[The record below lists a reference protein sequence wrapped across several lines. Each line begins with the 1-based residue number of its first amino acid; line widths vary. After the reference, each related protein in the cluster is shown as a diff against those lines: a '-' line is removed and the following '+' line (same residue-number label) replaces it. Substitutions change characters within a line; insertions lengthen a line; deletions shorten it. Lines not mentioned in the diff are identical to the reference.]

1 MAIHP
6 VSKTGDRGHNGWHPR
21 KSAFSGVP
29 QAGFATHTGWLC
41 VTALILLLIGTGRL
55 TGVIT
60 DPARPLPVQA
70 NSPDD
75 SPHPVSQ
82 QSESLAPPKSAR
94 TDLYGD
100 PLPEGAIARMGTIR
114 LWHYTMNA
122 DIPAAFSPDGK
133 VLTTAGVKTLRMWDM
148 TSGKLLREIADDYEL
163 SLICRSPKG
172 RFLATRGEKS
182 INLRDPITGQILQT
196 IATTMRP

>member
-1 MAIHP
+1 MSDVHPPPLGHRDTGWASKSQILMAKQLARSAAGVQGVGHRISGWKLQPLMPRRLMAIHP

-82 QSESLAPPKSAR
+82 QS
-94 TDLYGD
+94 
-100 PLPEGAIARMGTIR
+100 
-114 LWHYTMNA
+114 
-122 DIPAAFSPDGK
+122 
-133 VLTTAGVKTLRMWDM
+133 
-148 TSGKLLREIADDYEL
+148 
-163 SLICRSPKG
+163 
-172 RFLATRGEKS
+172 
-182 INLRDPITGQILQT
+182 
-196 IATTMRP
+196 